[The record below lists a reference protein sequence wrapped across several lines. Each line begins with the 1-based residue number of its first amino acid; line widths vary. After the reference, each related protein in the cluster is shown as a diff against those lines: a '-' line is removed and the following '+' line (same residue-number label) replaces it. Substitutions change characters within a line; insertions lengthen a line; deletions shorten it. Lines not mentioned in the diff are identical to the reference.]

1 MVGFARSPCDAGII
15 EATTCFDAALSQRRK
30 WLTLA
35 ATIIGSSMAFIDS
48 SAVNVALPAIQQAL
62 HADAA
67 ATQWIVNAYL
77 LLLGALVLIGGSA
90 ADLYGRRRIF
100 VLGLAVFTA
109 ASIVCG
115 LSPNMVVLITS
126 RAVQGLGAAL
136 LTPASLAMLGAAFHE
151 RERSR
156 AIGIWA
162 GAAALMSAAAP
173 LL

>member
-1 MVGFARSPCDAGII
+1 MRMWQRVARQC
-15 EATTCFDAALSQRRK
+15 
-30 WLTLA
+30 
-35 ATIIGSSMAFIDS
+35 
-48 SAVNVALPAIQQAL
+48 
-62 HADAA
+62 
-67 ATQWIVNAYL
+67 YL

-100 VLGLAVFTA
+100 VLGIAIFTA

-115 LSPNMVVLITS
+115 LSPNVAVLIVS

-136 LTPASLAMLGAAFHE
+136 LTPASLAILGATFDD

-162 GAAALMSAAAP
+162 GASALTFAAGP
-173 LL
+173 LLGAGWSTTSHGGQSSC

>member
-1 MVGFARSPCDAGII
+1 
-15 EATTCFDAALSQRRK
+15 CFDAALSQRRK

-35 ATIIGSSMAFIDS
+35 ATIIGSAMALLDGS
-48 SAVNVALPAIQQAL
+48 VVNVALPAIQQAL

-100 VLGLAVFTA
+100 VLGVTVFTA
-109 ASIVCG
+109 ASIACA
-115 LSPNMVVLITS
+115 LSPNIAALIVG

-136 LTPASLAMLGAAFHE
+136 LMPA
-151 RERSR
+151 
-156 AIGIWA
+156 
-162 GAAALMSAAAP
+162 
-173 LL
+173 